1 MNFLNS
7 IDFQN
12 KRVIIRVDLNVPLDE
27 NKRVTDSTRISAC
40 KETIKYVLDNGGA
53 CVLLSHLG
61 RPKGK
66 DNSLSLIHIVNT
78 ISEIF
83 GQKIHFHNDCIGD
96 EAENKTKQL
105 KSGEILLMENLRFY
119 SEETKGDLEFA
130 KKLSRLGD
138 VYINDAFGTCHREH
152 SSTAVIA
159 KFFENDKYVGKLL
172 EKELEAISEI
182 TENGKKPVL
191 AILGGAKVSS
201 KLNILYKLIQKVDK
215 IIIGGGMAYTF
226 IKASGGFIGNS
237 LLEKELI
244 DNAKEI
250 MKIAKETKVDIILP
264 VDINCSR
271 DFDNNNDIRVFKSNE
286 IEEGWMGLDIGP
298 ETILKFSKEISLSKT
313 IFWNGPVGVFEKDQF
328 SKGTEAV
335 CKFLK
340 SAKESGV
347 NVIVGGG
354 DSIAA
359 LKKLGKEEWVSYIST
374 GGGALLES
382 LEGKVLP
389 GVYALTDEYK

>member
-1 MNFLNS
+1 MNFLHN

-12 KRVIIRVDLNVPLDE
+12 KRVLIRVDLNVPIDE
-27 NKRVTDSTRISAC
+27 NKKVTDSTRISAC
-40 KETIKYVLDNGGA
+40 KETIKYVIDSGGS

-66 DNSLSLIHIVNT
+66 DQNLSLIHIVPS

-83 GQKIHFHNDCIGD
+83 DQKIHFHNDCIGE

-119 SEETKGDLEFA
+119 SEETKGDHEFA

-159 KFFENDKYVGKLL
+159 KFFEKDKYAGKLL

-226 IKASGGFIGNS
+226 IKARGGSIGNS
-237 LLEKELI
+237 LLEEELI
-244 DNAKEI
+244 ENAKEI
-250 MKIAKETKVDIILP
+250 MKIAKESNVTISLP
-264 VDINCSR
+264 IDINCSR
-271 DFDNNNDIRVFKSNE
+271 DFDNNDDLKVFKSDE
-286 IEEGWMGLDIGP
+286 IEEDWMGLDIGP
-298 ETILKFSKEISLSKT
+298 ETILKFNKEIALSKT
-313 IFWNGPVGVFEKDQF
+313 IFWNGPVGVFEKEKF
-328 SKGTEAV
+328 SKGTEAI
-335 CKFLK
+335 CKSLK
-340 SAKESGV
+340 SAKEAGV

-389 GVYALTDEYK
+389 GVFALTDEYN